1 MEAVASR
8 SVLICAVTGEVLLQ
22 MSANA
27 THQEFVLGGES
38 FRSDAACSQYNDGG
52 ISRSPRGQTNGIVKP
67 KKRMIRVVDN
77 SAGKLGVPFTVRNRL
92 AKRPHALFRFVISFL
107 FFGLGDGGTAALA
120 YADVPP
126 ATSLGPG
133 LTFAIAD
140 FDGDRRPD
148 LASIQGTQNRSGSS
162 DYSIQIH
169 LSELGRQSIHLVAPV
184 GGLLI
189 QARDVDGDHT
199 IDLVVSTAWRNQPV
213 AIFLNDGH
221 GSFSRVQVA
230 AFPGAFR
237 ECQTNLVPA
246 PNPGTDAHGISPQ
259 PGFGIC
265 PGESDS
271 GCDRTPASL
280 ILVST
285 AGFPRDPFQTSYAGR
300 APPSEVHHS

>member
-1 MEAVASR
+1 
-8 SVLICAVTGEVLLQ
+8 VLLQ

-27 THQEFVLGGES
+27 TNQEFVLGGES
-38 FRSDAACSQYNDGG
+38 FRSEAACPQYNDGG
-52 ISRSPRGQTNGIVKP
+52 ISRSPREQTNGIVKP
-67 KKRMIRVVDN
+67 KQLMVRVMDN
-77 SAGKLGVPFTVRNRL
+77 SAGKLGVPFMVRNRL

-107 FFGLGDGGTAALA
+107 FFALVYGGTAALA
-120 YADVPP
+120 YAEKPP

-148 LASIQGTQNRSGSS
+148 LASIQGIENRSGSS

-189 QARDVDGDHT
+189 EARDVDGDHT

-221 GSFSRVQVA
+221 GSFSRAQVA

-237 ECQTNLVPA
+237 ESQTNLVSA
-246 PNPGTDAHGISPQ
+246 PNPGTDALAVSPQ
-259 PGFGIC
+259 PSFGIC
-265 PGESDS
+265 PGEGDS
-271 GCDRTPASL
+271 GFDRTPASL
-280 ILVST
+280 ILFST
-285 AGFPRDPFQTSYAGR
+285 AGFPRVPFRTPYAGR
-300 APPSEVHHS
+300 APPSDVHHS